1 MVTWSSNSM
10 NELEI
15 AISAAKK
22 AGEFILPLFGS
33 QDGVRF
39 KSDNSPVTDA
49 DLGSS
54 EIIKKVISEAFP
66 MHSILDEELPDA
78 LSRKVGPEPTWI
90 IDPLDGTSNFIAGI
104 PLFAIVIAYVVEG
117 KTQVGVIYDPLH
129 EDLFVAQLGKGA
141 TLNGHPIHVSSK
153 DALRGA
159 MLFAGRGYRDQDHER
174 HGKIIYAL
182 EQKTT
187 YFRRLGCAA
196 IMLASVAAGRAD
208 SVILTGN
215 KPWDVVA
222 GVLLV
227 AEAGGRVTD
236 YCGNVWSLDSSDL
249 VATNGV
255 IHDQLIA
262 ITREQ
267 EAVTAL

>member
-1 MVTWSSNSM
+1 V

-33 QDGVRF
+33 RQEVRL

-54 EIIKKVISEAFP
+54 EIIKKTILDAFP
-66 MHSILDEELPDA
+66 EHMILCEELPDA
-78 LSRKVGPEPTWI
+78 LSRKIGAEPTWI

-104 PLFAIVIAYVVEG
+104 PLFAVVIALVIGGET
-117 KTQVGVIYDPLH
+117 KIGVIYDPLH
-129 EDLFVAQLGKGA
+129 DDLFVAQAGKGS
-141 TLNGHPIHVSSK
+141 TLNGKPIHTSMK
-153 DALRGA
+153 NRTRGA
-159 MLFAGRGYRDQDHER
+159 MLFAGRGYRDRDHER

-182 EQKTT
+182 EQQTS

-215 KPWDVVA
+215 KPWDVMA
-222 GVLLV
+222 GALLV
-227 AEAGGRVTD
+227 CEAGGRVTD
-236 YCGNVWSLDSSDL
+236 YCGNAWNMESSDL
-249 VATNGV
+249 VATNGAM
-255 IHDQLIA
+255 HDQLIT

-267 EAVTAL
+267 EAALCL

>member
-1 MVTWSSNSM
+1 M

-22 AGEFILPLFGS
+22 AGEFILPMFGS
-33 QDGVRF
+33 RENVRL

-54 EIIKKVISEAFP
+54 EIIKKAISEAFP
-66 MHSILDEELPDA
+66 THSILCEELPDA

-104 PLFAIVIAYVVEG
+104 PLFAVVIALVDEG
-117 KTQVGVIYDPLH
+117 ETKIGVIYDPLH
-129 EDLFVAQLGKGA
+129 DELFVAQAGKGA
-141 TLNGHPIHVSSK
+141 TLNGNPIAVSKK
-153 DALRGA
+153 DKTRGA
-159 MLFAGRGYRDQDHER
+159 MLFAGRGYRDKDHER

-182 EQKTT
+182 EQQTT

-196 IMLASVAAGRAD
+196 VMLASVAAGRAD

-222 GVLLV
+222 GALLIN
-227 AEAGGRVTD
+227 EAGGRVTD
-236 YCGNVWSLDSSDL
+236 YCGNPWGIESSDL
-249 VATNGV
+249 VATNGI
-255 IHDQLIA
+255 IHEQLIA

-267 EAVTAL
+267 EAATCL